1 MLNAFVYFF
10 YSLIT
15 GGDNLLERFGK
26 RDENEEDAKHLL
38 KTMRRENMRLRAE
51 NVELRNHA
59 RTQASQ
65 SAPAGRTAGA
75 AYGLPGK

>member
-1 MLNAFVYFF
+1 
-10 YSLIT
+10 
-15 GGDNLLERFGK
+15 
-26 RDENEEDAKHLL
+26 
-38 KTMRRENMRLRAE
+38 MRRENMRLRAE